1 MKAAV
6 MTEVGKIEFV
16 EREMPKINDDQ
27 VLVRIDHV
35 GLCGS
40 DIHYYQHGRI
50 GDFVVENPIILGH
63 ESAGTVMEVGKNVK
77 TLKKGDL
84 VALEPGITC
93 GKCEFCK
100 TGRYNLCPDVVFMA
114 TPPYDG
120 AFVEYVAYPED
131 MCFKLMPGMDTIE
144 GALIEPL
151 AVGFHAANQ
160 GKAAIG
166 QTAAVLGSGTI
177 GLTTLMALQARG
189 IKEVYVTDLVDIR
202 LEKAKEIG
210 AKAVFNAKK
219 TDIVAE
225 ILKATNGQGVDVV
238 IETAGAEI
246 TAQQCV
252 ELVKRGGTIV
262 MVGMAADPR
271 YKFDFGKLQAKEAS
285 IATVF
290 RYRNLYPAAI
300 RAVGEKLIDVKQIV
314 TDVFGF
320 SQVTEAVE
328 HAINHPDKT
337 VKVVID
343 MSK

>member
-131 MCFKLMPGMDTIE
+131 MCFARAWRMTPGPDDPWLGPQPI
-144 GALIEPL
+144 
-151 AVGFHAANQ
+151 
-160 GKAAIG
+160 KAAP
-166 QTAAVLGSGTI
+166 S
-177 GLTTLMALQARG
+177 R
-189 IKEVYVTDLVDIR
+189 
-202 LEKAKEIG
+202 
-210 AKAVFNAKK
+210 
-219 TDIVAE
+219 
-225 ILKATNGQGVDVV
+225 
-238 IETAGAEI
+238 
-246 TAQQCV
+246 
-252 ELVKRGGTIV
+252 
-262 MVGMAADPR
+262 
-271 YKFDFGKLQAKEAS
+271 
-285 IATVF
+285 
-290 RYRNLYPAAI
+290 
-300 RAVGEKLIDVKQIV
+300 
-314 TDVFGF
+314 
-320 SQVTEAVE
+320 
-328 HAINHPDKT
+328 
-337 VKVVID
+337 
-343 MSK
+343 